1 MTVNYTN
8 KTIEMTKNESREA
21 GRINSE
27 KFNELIKLRSVFP
40 DFKIIVKSTSGKRD
54 TYKGLDYKYMEKYI
68 EEHDNKE
75 ENMKEF
81 YKLRGLNE
89 KGEKDVLIEES
100 TYGEIK
106 MWFLS
111 TYPEI
116 EEFNANTKKMLREI
130 KSKRAEA
137 RKAS

>member
-1 MTVNYTN
+1 MNINYVN
-8 KTIEMTKNESREA
+8 KTIEMTKTEAKEA
-21 GRINSE
+21 GNPASA
-27 KFNELIKLRSVFP
+27 KFDELMKLRSVFT
-40 DFKIIVKSTSGKRD
+40 DFTVIVKTTSAKRD
-54 TYKGLDYKYMEKYI
+54 KYKGLDYDYMKKYI
-68 EEHDNKE
+68 ETHDNNEK
-75 ENMKEF
+75 NMKEF
-81 YKLRGLNE
+81 NNLRGLNE
-89 KGEKDVLIEES
+89 KGEKDILIEES